1 VTPNFDDFLSRALT
15 LFGQPHIVCD
25 HPNTVERIDPE
36 SSEIQLVHVHGTYWF
51 YDGCNLRAEI
61 EARTEDSRERSVTM
75 QSLLDNVLSRHSALV
90 VGYAGWEGDAIMTA
104 LVRRLKGR
112 LRNNLYWFCYRRS
125 DADSLPIWL
134 KEHRDVRLVLPPALP
149 SKPAPQPASE
159 AGLAGVAKDPEPTLP
174 AQSVLDKL
182 VGAFTE
188 KSPALTLDPI
198 GFFAEQLTKSFPPNP
213 SENVDEDIY
222 KLLDVIRRVEL
233 VREAE
238 EKPSPIE
245 AEIEH
250 VRDAVRRSAYLEAL
264 QTASQVEPKLSTDV
278 QREMLMESVMSA
290 ALGLNDN
297 SEAELGGYD
306 LVVRLASGEV
316 SERPRVR
323 ERVARALFTKGL
335 TLGQL
340 NRNEE
345 AIQSYDEVLGRFG
358 DAVEP
363 TLRDLVARALFSKA
377 VRLSQ
382 LNRVEEEIQTYDE
395 MLRRFGGAAE
405 LALRELIAQGLYNKG
420 YAFGQLNR
428 DEEAIQAYSE
438 VLRQFG
444 EAPELE
450 LREPIARSLVSKG
463 ARLGKLN
470 RSEEEIQ
477 SYDEVLRRFG
487 DATELAFRELV
498 ATALVNK
505 ATTLGQLN
513 RGEEE
518 IQTYDEAVRRFGD
531 ATEPPL
537 RETVARALFNKSVAL
552 VEQNRAQD
560 ARASF
565 EKVLK
570 YSADSSD
577 AALLQLAEKAQA
589 GLKSLDA
596 RKANQ

>member
-1 VTPNFDDFLSRALT
+1 
-15 LFGQPHIVCD
+15 
-25 HPNTVERIDPE
+25 
-36 SSEIQLVHVHGTYWF
+36 
-51 YDGCNLRAEI
+51 
-61 EARTEDSRERSVTM
+61 M